1 MMGSFPTSML
11 IGKLI
16 RGINIREQ
24 GSGNAGGFNVL
35 RVLGWKPALVLVV
48 FDMFKGWLPAFYL
61 APVFLKE
68 QIYQIRVSFRSYAG
82 FVLF

>member
-16 RGINIREQ
+16 RGIDIREQ

-48 FDMFKGWLPAFYL
+48 FDIFKGWLPDLGVFQVLCGFCAVLGPYL
-61 APVFLKE
+61 PC
-68 QIYQIRVSFRSYAG
+68 IC
-82 FVLF
+82 

>member
-16 RGINIREQ
+16 RGIDIREQ
-24 GSGNAGGFNVL
+24 GSGNAGGFNVH

-48 FDMFKGWLPAFYL
+48 FDIFKGWLPAFFSTY
-61 APVFLKE
+61 FLKE
-68 QIYQIRVSFRSYAG
+68 QVCQIWVSFRSYAG

>member
-16 RGINIREQ
+16 RGIDIREQ
-24 GSGNAGGFNVL
+24 GSGNAGDFNVH

-48 FDMFKGWLPAFYL
+48 FDIFKGWLPDLGVVQVLCGFCAVLGPYL
-61 APVFLKE
+61 PC
-68 QIYQIRVSFRSYAG
+68 IC
-82 FVLF
+82 